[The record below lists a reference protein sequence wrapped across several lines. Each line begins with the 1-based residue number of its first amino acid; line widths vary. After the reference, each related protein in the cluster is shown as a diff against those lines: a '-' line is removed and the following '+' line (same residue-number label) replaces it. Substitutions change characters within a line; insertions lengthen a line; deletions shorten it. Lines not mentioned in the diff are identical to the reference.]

1 MEQNIIFKVVVI
13 EDEEP
18 ARNLIRN
25 FLKDC
30 ENIELVEECSD
41 GFCGVKAINEHKPDI
56 VILDIQM
63 PKLTGFEV
71 LELIEHK
78 PVVIFSTAYDQ
89 YAIKAFDENAI
100 DYILKP
106 YSKARF
112 IQAINKAIIAIEAQ
126 TGENAAAIDTI
137 SKISENKPEPLQRI
151 AVKSGAK
158 VFVLPINQIQ
168 FIEADGDYVKV
179 HTRDSAFLKEKTMRY
194 FETNLPKDEFV
205 RVHRSNIINI
215 NEISKIEPFDKDS
228 HIVILKSGVNI
239 KTSSN
244 GYKALKQSLGL

>member
-1 MEQNIIFKVVVI
+1 MENKIRAVII

-25 FLKDC
+25 FLHDY
-30 ENIELVEECSD
+30 EEIEIIEECSD
-41 GFCGVKAINEHKPDI
+41 GFSGVKAINELKPDI
-56 VILDIQM
+56 AILDIQM

-78 PVVIFSTAYDQ
+78 PIIIFSTAYDQ
-89 YAIKAFDENAI
+89 YAIKAFEENAI

-112 IQAINKAIIAIEAQ
+112 LQAIDKAISKVGAIISKE
-126 TGENAAAIDTI
+126 GISNETI
-137 SKISENKPEPLQRI
+137 NKISEGKQEKISRI
-151 AVKSGAK
+151 AIKSGAK
-158 VFVLPINQIQ
+158 VFVIASNQIQ

-179 HTRDSAFLKEKTMRY
+179 YTKDKAYLKEKTMKY
-194 FETNLPKDEFV
+194 FESNLPSDEFV
-205 RVHRSNIINI
+205 RVHRSHIVNI

-228 HIVILKSGVNI
+228 HVLVMKSGTNI
-239 KTSSN
+239 KTSAN
-244 GYKALKQSLGL
+244 GYKALKLCLGL